1 MTWVTWRLARTE
13 TLIAAGILA
22 LVAALLIPTG
32 LHMASVY
39 DHDGLAAC
47 VSSNSRSCNEAVGS
61 FTDQFQRGVG
71 AVFPWFNLRP
81 GIVGVLFAAPFLL
94 ELESGTYKL
103 AWTQSITRRRWLTV
117 KLGLTVVATLL
128 VALVMTILATWWKAP
143 LEHLHGRMDPD
154 IFDFEGIVPF
164 GYILFALGV
173 TLAVG
178 AVWRRTAAAVVIGF
192 VSYVVCR
199 VFLVE
204 GWLRQRYVAP
214 LTHTSKA
221 DQLGPGE
228 VHKDWVITA
237 YPSDKFGHPLSQ
249 VFGVIQGCV
258 KAVTSHAK
266 LVDPACLARAGGG
279 YNHIVYQPASRFWLF
294 QGIETAIFGGVGLAL
309 IAFAAWWVHE
319 RTS

>member
-1 MTWVTWRLARTE
+1 MTWVTWRQGRTE

-22 LVAALLIPTG
+22 LVGALLIPTG

-47 VSSNSRSCNEAVGS
+47 VTSNSRACQQAVDG
-61 FTDQFQRGVG
+61 FTQQFQRGVG
-71 AVFPWFNLRP
+71 AVFPWFNLIP
-81 GIVGVLFAAPFLL
+81 GIVGVLFAAPLLL

-103 AWTQSITRRRWLTV
+103 AWTQSVTRRRWLAT
-117 KLGLTVVATLL
+117 KLGLTVAAALL
-128 VALVMTILATWWKAP
+128 VAAVMTVLATWWKTP
-143 LEHLHGRMDPD
+143 LVHLHGRMDPD
-154 IFDFEGIVPF
+154 VFDFEGVVPF
-164 GYILFALGV
+164 GYILFPLGV

-178 AVWRRTAAAVVIGF
+178 AVWRRTVPAVIVGF

-214 LTHTSKA
+214 LSRTWKVDHF
-221 DQLGPGE
+221 GPTLS
-228 VHKDWVITA
+228 KDWILRGE
-237 YPSDKFGHPLSQ
+237 PSDKFGHPLSNALNE
-249 VFGVIQGCV
+249 IQGCARAI
-258 KAVTSHAK
+258 KGNAQ
-266 LVDPACLARAGGG
+266 LVDPSCLARRGALF
-279 YNHIVYQPASRFWLF
+279 NHVVYQPASRFWLF
-294 QGIETAIFGGVGLAL
+294 QGIETAIFGGIGLAL

>member
-1 MTWVTWRLARTE
+1 MTWVTWRQGRTE

-47 VSSNSRSCNEAVGS
+47 VNANSRDCQDAVGA

-71 AVFPWFNLRP
+71 AVFPWFNLIP
-81 GIVGVLFAAPFLL
+81 GLVGVLFAAPFLL

-117 KLGLTVVATLL
+117 KLGLTVAAALF

-143 LEHLHGRMDPD
+143 LEHLHGRMSPD
-154 IFDFEGIVPF
+154 VFDFEGIVPF
-164 GYILFALGV
+164 GYILFPLGV

-178 AVWRRTAAAVVIGF
+178 AVWRRTVPAVIVGF
-192 VSYVVCR
+192 VAYVVCR

-204 GWLRQRYVAP
+204 GWLRERYVAP
-214 LTHTSKA
+214 STRTWRVDH
-221 DQLGPGE
+221 LGPGLS
-228 VHKDWVITA
+228 KDWILRG

-249 VFGVIQGCV
+249 AFGVIQGCS
-258 KAVTSHAK
+258 KAFKSHAQII
-266 LVDPACLARAGGG
+266 DPACLARNGVG
-279 YNHIVYQPASRFWLF
+279 YNHVVFQPASRFWLF